1 MIANIG
7 RGSNHA
13 GLATYLHGPGKAN
26 EHKYGPDDRPGG
38 VVISSNIGREGDTS
52 GAWAGDLR
60 RAAKTREDIKKPVLH
75 VSLRNTKNDRTLSDA
90 EWSDIAQDFAERM
103 GYEDKPWVAVRHGDD
118 HIHIAASRVD
128 MDGNVWHGRNDFR
141 QAQRVVRELE
151 TEYNLEAAPRQKTG
165 EKTPKSEIIAQHKE
179 AEQAMRKE
187 QNMAVPEQY
196 THTSRAALPKEYDGD
211 IEYSTDADY
220 GNLMRG
226 QALEGSENAKEP
238 SQHLN
243 NAVEEQSHGEEMSS
257 NLNNSKEQG
266 MER

>member
-1 MIANIG
+1 MIVNIG

-13 GLATYLHGPGKAN
+13 GLAQYLHGPGKAN
-26 EHKYGPDDRPGG
+26 EHKYGQDNRPGG

-60 RAAKTREDIKKPVLH
+60 RAAETREDIKKPVLH
-75 VSLRNTKNDRTLSDA
+75 ASLRNTANDRTLSDA
-90 EWSDIAQDFAERM
+90 EWSDVAQDFAERM
-103 GYEDKPWVAVRHGDD
+103 GYDDKPWVAVRHGDD

-128 MDGNVWHGRNDFR
+128 MDGGVWHGRNDYR
-141 QAQRVVRELE
+141 QAQKVARELE
-151 TEYNLEAAPRQKTG
+151 TEYGLEHAPRQKTG
-165 EKTPKSEIIAQHKE
+165 ERLPKSEVIARHKNDE
-179 AEQAMRKE
+179 RAMRKE
-187 QNMAVPEQY
+187 TDMGVPEEY
-196 THTSRAALPKEYDGD
+196 THTSRAAMPKEFDNQ

-226 QALEGSENAKEP
+226 QALEENENVKEP
-238 SQHLN
+238 GAQVN

-257 NLNNSKEQG
+257 NLNADKEQG